1 MALSQNVQVNIRR
14 LAVGGAGVGEVVAQS
29 DGGDSLL
36 GITAFVPFT
45 ARGERVLARVTEKKE
60 RYLKAELLEIE
71 SSSDARVSPPCQYY
85 QTCGGCE
92 LQHISYESELQAKDE
107 MIHGALRAA
116 QLGSDV
122 LSKIEPIIR
131 GEEFGYRRRVSLHID
146 NAGRIGFY
154 RENSRAVVQIDSC
167 MIAVPEINEALAS
180 VKILGPIL
188 QQKATSL
195 LLEVDA
201 KGLIVVIKSPY
212 DLAAPERKSI
222 LEAAKK
228 HFENV
233 SLLVGGEE
241 VGGFGRQILE
251 MPLNKAGTLSLQI
264 PAGSF
269 SQVNWNMNLNLI
281 AQVLEDA
288 ATLPGARVY
297 DLYAGAG
304 NFSLPLARAGMKVT
318 AVESD
323 SRLVNLG
330 RQNAKRYQC
339 DTRLEYQD
347 AKVEDFLATRR
358 KRGEIGLV
366 VADPPRSG
374 LGKLVPAL
382 QFSERLH
389 LVSCHLPSFVRDV
402 KAFLQLGWRV
412 EKIQAFDMFAQTSHV
427 ELLGILSNKPQ

>member
-1 MALSQNVQVNIRR
+1 MALQQNVQVNIRR
-14 LAVGGAGVGEVVAQS
+14 LAVGGAGVGEVVSQS

-45 ARGERVLARVTEKKE
+45 ARGEKVLARVTEKKE
-60 RYLKAELLEIE
+60 RYLKAELLEVQ
-71 SSSDARVSPPCQYY
+71 SPSNARIQAPCPYY

-92 LQHISYESELQAKDE
+92 LQHISYESELAAKQE
-107 MIHGALRAA
+107 MIQGALRAA
-116 QLGSDV
+116 KLGTEV
-122 LSKIEPIIR
+122 LSALQTIVPGDEYA
-131 GEEFGYRRRVSLHID
+131 YRRRISLHID
-146 NAGRIGFY
+146 HGGRIGFY
-154 RENSRAVVQIDSC
+154 RENSRSVVPIDEC
-167 MIAVPEINEALAS
+167 LVAVPEINEALSA
-180 VKILGPIL
+180 VKELGPIL

-195 LLEVDA
+195 LLEVDSS
-201 KGLIVVIKSPY
+201 GLIVVIKSPY
-212 DLAAPERKSI
+212 ALAAPEQKKI

-228 HFENV
+228 HFANV

-251 MPLNKAGTLSLQI
+251 MPLNQAGTLNLQV

-269 SQVNWNMNLNLI
+269 SQVNWGINLKLI
-281 AQVLEDA
+281 SEVLEDA
-288 ATLPGARVY
+288 SDFAGAKVF

-304 NFSLPLARAGMKVT
+304 NFALPLARNGMKVT

-339 DTRLEYQD
+339 ESRLEYHG
-347 AKVEDFLATRR
+347 AKVEDFLKARR
-358 KRGEIGLV
+358 KRGEVALV

-382 QFSERLH
+382 QFSDRLH
-389 LVSCHLPSFVRDV
+389 LVSCHLPSFVRDI

-427 ELLGILSNKPQ
+427 ELLGILSNKPS